1 MCVFVSDRIS
11 LCCSCFSV
19 WPGFK
24 LNSAASTARGAGPR
38 GTHHHAWFLHFYSI
52 ASVTVCVGIME
63 VTNIQTA
70 IISSEETRIPN
81 TQLQLHVI
89 ITL

>member
-11 LCCSCFSV
+11 LCCSCF

-38 GTHHHAWFLHFYSI
+38 GTHHAWLLHFYSI
-52 ASVTVCVGIME
+52 ASAPVCVGIME

-70 IISSEETRIPN
+70 IIPAEETRILNTPN
-81 TQLQLHVI
+81 YNFM
-89 ITL
+89 